1 MTEAQKTAHLLR
13 RAGFG
18 YSLRDKSNLSFDE
31 AITRLFTSNNTYEEL
46 YLQGEERV
54 TMGEL
59 RKMTKEERR
68 EILDDL
74 AANVKKL
81 NLDWLKIMGK
91 ADGQLREKMS
101 LFWHGHFA
109 VRVRGFAQVES
120 YINTLRK
127 YALGNFG
134 DLLMAMSKEPAMLRF
149 LNNVQNKK
157 NSPNENFAR
166 EVMELFTLGRGNYT
180 EHDIKEAAR
189 AFTGWGVNDSD
200 EFELKVN
207 QHDTGSKTI
216 FGKTGNWEG
225 EDVIRMILERDE
237 TSIYITRKIY
247 RFFVN
252 DQVNEAHVAALA
264 KDFKASNYDIP
275 KLLKQLFTADWFY
288 ADENQGAHI
297 KSPVELIVELNRTF
311 GISYDNAQP
320 LLAVQRV
327 LGQTLFFPPNVSGW
341 AGGRNWI
348 DNSTLITRMNLPKK
362 LAEAG
367 GLDMSFKSMDDE
379 SPNEFQQASQ
389 VKNKFN
395 CRFNWELFEAKFAN
409 VATENLWQALSENLL
424 ASKIKPDLPDYLKQ
438 KLTNPRP
445 EIIRLMALYLVR
457 LPEYQLA

>member
-54 TMGEL
+54 TMAEL

-180 EHDIKEAAR
+180 E
-189 AFTGWGVNDSD
+189 
-200 EFELKVN
+200 
-207 QHDTGSKTI
+207 
-216 FGKTGNWEG
+216 
-225 EDVIRMILERDE
+225 
-237 TSIYITRKIY
+237 
-247 RFFVN
+247 
-252 DQVNEAHVAALA
+252 
-264 KDFKASNYDIP
+264 
-275 KLLKQLFTADWFY
+275 
-288 ADENQGAHI
+288 
-297 KSPVELIVELNRTF
+297 
-311 GISYDNAQP
+311 
-320 LLAVQRV
+320 
-327 LGQTLFFPPNVSGW
+327 
-341 AGGRNWI
+341 
-348 DNSTLITRMNLPKK
+348 
-362 LAEAG
+362 
-367 GLDMSFKSMDDE
+367 
-379 SPNEFQQASQ
+379 
-389 VKNKFN
+389 
-395 CRFNWELFEAKFAN
+395 
-409 VATENLWQALSENLL
+409 
-424 ASKIKPDLPDYLKQ
+424 
-438 KLTNPRP
+438 
-445 EIIRLMALYLVR
+445 
-457 LPEYQLA
+457 

>member
-13 RAGFG
+13 RFGFG
-18 YSLRDKSNLSFDE
+18 FSIKDAESLSFEE
-31 AITRLFTSNNTYEEL
+31 ARKRLFTSNEQLEEL
-46 YLQGEERV
+46 YLQEEERV
-54 TMGEL
+54 TMSAL
-59 RKMTKEERR
+59 RTMSKEERK

-81 NLDWLKIMGK
+81 NLQWVQIMGK

-109 VRVRGFAQVES
+109 VRMRGFAQVES

-127 YALGNFG
+127 YSLGNFG
-134 DLLMAMSKEPAMLRF
+134 DLLMAISKEPAMLRF

-180 EHDIKEAAR
+180 EQDIKEAAR

-200 EFELKVN
+200 EFELKIN
-207 QHDTGSKTI
+207 QHDNGNKTI
-216 FGKTGNWEG
+216 FGKTGNWSG
-225 EDVIRMILERDE
+225 EDVIRMLLEKEE
-237 TSIYITRKIY
+237 TALFITRKIY
-247 RFFVN
+247 RYFVN
-252 DQVNEAHVAALA
+252 TEVDEQRVTELA
-264 KDFKASNYDIP
+264 KAFRDSNYHIP
-275 KLLKQLFTADWFY
+275 ELLKMIAASDWFY
-288 ADENQGAHI
+288 AEKNIGTHI

-311 GISYDNAQP
+311 GISYENPQP

-348 DNSTLITRMNLPKK
+348 DNSTLITRMNLPRK

-367 GLDMSFKSMDDE
+367 GLEMSMKSMDDE
-379 SPNEFQQASQ
+379 APNEFQKAQG
-389 VKNKFN
+389 KNTFN
-395 CRFNWELFEAKFAN
+395 CRFNWEAFENKFKQQK
-409 VATENLWQALSENLL
+409 EDELWTALCAHLLSTLHPPKLPNHWNQDGALTRSEN
-424 ASKIKPDLPDYLKQ
+424 
-438 KLTNPRP
+438 
-445 EIIRLMALYLVR
+445 IRQMALYIAR